1 MKKSILISLLIVSTL
16 FIASCSSKIS
26 VGGESYEEDLVKSGY
41 YLDRASLSDATFVES
56 LSNVKAIKRP
66 ESLGKVELPDFS
78 TIELTDM
85 PVTEITDEDVEA
97 ELERERD
104 AETTY
109 QAVTTKRKAE
119 MGDKVIIDYKGF
131 VDNKEFDG
139 GTAEEYPLVLGSGQF
154 IPGFEEKVAGHL
166 AGTPFSINVTF
177 PEEYDPS
184 LAGKKARFDIT
195 IKSIEEPIKPEID
208 NVFVVNHTK
217 TNSFNVEEY
226 KEEIRERLKRQNEFM
241 NNENMIYQL
250 SGELIEKSKFEPT
263 EEALAWQFSTIL
275 EDYNKSAE
283 ESGSNLATMIATSGQ
298 SVKEVYDQIKEY
310 TPEII
315 KTEMLLDELR
325 KEYKFD
331 VTDDEAKEWFDIIS
345 SVSGYSSQVT
355 YEQYVETIGI
365 DNLKKS
371 IEGEKMLMEVAK
383 KCKHVTGEA
392 E

>member
-1 MKKSILISLLIVSTL
+1 MKKSILISLLIVSTF

-41 YLDRASLSDATFVES
+41 YLDKASLSDATFVES

-119 MGDKVIIDYKGF
+119 MGDRVIIDYKGF

>member
-41 YLDRASLSDATFVES
+41 YLDKASLSDATFVES

-97 ELERERD
+97 ELEKERD

-119 MGDKVIIDYKGF
+119 MGDRVIIDYKGF

>member
-41 YLDRASLSDATFVES
+41 YLDKASLSDATFVES